1 MHSFITM
8 SLKLTYFADNKGR
21 NELTRLIFAVGGIG
35 YEDDLVTYS
44 QYTAMRD
51 AELLPWG
58 QLPTLTICSTNH
70 DKTDSDDDNVVVG
83 QSCSIARY
91 AARRAGLYP
100 KDDINALRSDEVID
114 SWRDYLDLF
123 YDCYFE
129 RKVLGG
135 RMMMVPR
142 QSYDRASRFQI
153 LLNTE
158 LTLQLDRYETLL
170 SENDGQLFASS
181 EVPFPCWADLA
192 IYDIV
197 KTMEGVLSPT
207 AFVEL
212 MKTKPNTKKLVAKTE
227 DLRPIQEHLKKH
239 PYTDNSSYFVPVSRL
254 QRMLHAI
261 FSPIVQFALSFK
273 SRYLILMQAKGKGV

>member
-1 MHSFITM
+1 M

-21 NELTRLIFAVGGIG
+21 NELTRLIFAVGGID
-35 YEDDLVTYS
+35 YEDDLVPYS

-51 AELLPWG
+51 AGLLPWG
-58 QLPTLTICSTNH
+58 QLPTLTISSS
-70 DKTDSDDDNVVVG
+70 KDSAHNDVDDDNNVVVG

-142 QSYDRASRFQI
+142 QPYDRALRFQN
-153 LLNTE
+153 LMRTE
-158 LTLQLDRYETLL
+158 LSLQLDRYENLL
-170 SENDGQLFASS
+170 TKNDGQLFASS

-212 MKTKPNTKKLVAKTE
+212 MKSKPNMKKLVAKAE

-239 PYTDNSSYFVPVSRL
+239 PYADNSSYFVPVSPLKRI
-254 QRMLHAI
+254 LHAI
-261 FSPIVQFALSFK
+261 LFPIIEFALSFK
-273 SRYLILMQAKGKGV
+273 SRYLILMQAKRKGV